1 MEGTSESFSS
11 SGGGGDDAEEQRALY
26 EAMQRNLALHRQP
39 SPHPDLY
46 PSVPFNGPFF
56 RLHELSPD
64 GRASRPLTAL
74 SSGAAV
80 SKTMPTTPSYHHH
93 NTLPPASPRR
103 PPPGR
108 TTTVAVSNNGTAP
121 PPPPP
126 PPGWTTR
133 QLQEQRP
140 DNHRLQQQ
148 EDEGEEEGLVVV
160 WPPFPGQDID
170 QQQRRPKPEVPPPKN
185 VRDNAQEYA
194 RQERM
199 QAEAERQRAER
210 DARLREKQFQAVKLQ
225 QDQLT
230 RLATQKKFW
239 NFGFF
244 VAEPDDATIESKG
257 GDGKMKD
264 EFEEEEWP
272 PDEEESLE
280 ESAEEGE
287 LKIKS
292 EDKKEKREQNGRWM
306 KEAEG
311 EEEEEELMDEIR
323 KVPEKAGKDDDDW
336 SEEMRKMP
344 EEDGDEEKKGPLP
357 MEQMRKKPDE
367 REGQMRV
374 LEGKKSSHEK
384 KVLDGDGKS
393 RLGKSTSPNV
403 PRQYLETNTIELGE
417 HFGG

>member
-1 MEGTSESFSS
+1 MPMPLLCLFIILPILLLTSS
-11 SGGGGDDAEEQRALY
+11 SCLAINWAFLSDQSQCQVGCLNGGVCAFQREDPAQQKCICLIGIWEGDRC
-26 EAMQRNLALHRQP
+26 
-39 SPHPDLY
+39 
-46 PSVPFNGPFF
+46 
-56 RLHELSPD
+56 
-64 GRASRPLTAL
+64 
-74 SSGAAV
+74 
-80 SKTMPTTPSYHHH
+80 
-93 NTLPPASPRR
+93 
-103 PPPGR
+103 
-108 TTTVAVSNNGTAP
+108 
-121 PPPPP
+121 
-126 PPGWTTR
+126 
-133 QLQEQRP
+133 
-140 DNHRLQQQ
+140 
-148 EDEGEEEGLVVV
+148 
-160 WPPFPGQDID
+160 
-170 QQQRRPKPEVPPPKN
+170 
-185 VRDNAQEYA
+185 
-194 RQERM
+194 ER
-199 QAEAERQRAER
+199 
-210 DARLREKQFQAVKLQ
+210 K
-225 QDQLT
+225 
-230 RLATQKKFW
+230 
-239 NFGFF
+239 

-344 EEDGDEEKKGPLP
+344 EEDGDEEKKGRLP

-374 LEGKKSSHEK
+374 LEGKKSSDEK

-417 HFGG
+417 HFEAPRRGESSAVTTARGAKDGNEEEVFEEPLSRKEAGSKKGSKTTTIGRRRKLKMDEWSGRGEGRGGRGEERSGGRREEGGGRGEERSGGRREEGGGSWMVSKRGWRSSSSASFGRNVAWAWIAMTAVIGVVAFFC